1 MKGDDMKIN
10 KNEYER
16 EYEHSKMCDTDLR
29 IPKVEV
35 QSCNRSNNNDEN
47 NDNTDRS
54 YIFHCT

>member
-1 MKGDDMKIN
+1 MKIN

-35 QSCNRSNNNDEN
+35 
-47 NDNTDRS
+47 
-54 YIFHCT
+54 